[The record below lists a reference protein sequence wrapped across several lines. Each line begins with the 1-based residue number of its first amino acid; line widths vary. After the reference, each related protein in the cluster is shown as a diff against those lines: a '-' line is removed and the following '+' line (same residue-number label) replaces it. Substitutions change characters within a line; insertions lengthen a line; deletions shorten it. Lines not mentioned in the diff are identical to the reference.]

1 MKTAA
6 IIKQFDSKLGT
17 LCERL
22 DATGQRKVL
31 QRLLPRALDRL
42 FPESSVERV
51 LLSRILND
59 TFEVRRLDPI
69 DHQDLEDLIDRL
81 DTSGIG
87 PDETGEIRQDR
98 LSFRRAR
105 LAMAVRFATRLTDD
119 DAFANALYELAYST
133 EDIDGFL
140 SEAATVVDHVSIE
153 RTG

>member
-1 MKTAA
+1 M
-6 IIKQFDSKLGT
+6 
-17 LCERL
+17 
-22 DATGQRKVL
+22 VL

-87 PDETGEIRQDR
+87 PDW
-98 LSFRRAR
+98 
-105 LAMAVRFATRLTDD
+105 
-119 DAFANALYELAYST
+119 
-133 EDIDGFL
+133 
-140 SEAATVVDHVSIE
+140 
-153 RTG
+153 